1 MMSAHQSA
9 KPPAG
14 AGRRPGGCSAAT
26 VSRRRPAL
34 PLGRLPGLLTA
45 LLALLLP
52 MHQAGPGLAAG
63 RPDVSGCG
71 TGDLTGVAAVG
82 DTATTG
88 ADLDAM
94 YAGFRPVLAH
104 ELMERQIGRPAD
116 LYKFLFQGVMGPA
129 HAVVSEQMARDWLH
143 REWQE
148 IADQEATNA
157 GSCAFPLCVPL
168 RPDSQL
174 VRIHLEPLVDRMVA
188 DLPPA
193 EHEAGLEATWQG
205 LATAFSHTATTWSGD
220 PQVLA
225 GLWERFQAD
234 RTLWQGRLDPVE
246 LDAFSREV
254 RQAGWPA
261 VHHSQE
267 YRARWRPHYRVVAR
281 DQLPPAWYGP
291 EGADQ
296 PAWPTRAAGREPQ
309 R

>member
-1 MMSAHQSA
+1 MVAHQSA
-9 KPPAG
+9 RSPAA
-14 AGRRPGGCSAAT
+14 AGLQQMVCSGST
-26 VSRRRPAL
+26 VSRRWPVALLVAL
-34 PLGRLPGLLTA
+34 PGWLPVV
-45 LLALLLP
+45 LALLLP
-52 MHQAGPGLAAG
+52 MLQARPGLAAG
-63 RPDVSGCG
+63 GSDANGF
-71 TGDLTGVAAVG
+71 VAAELNRAAVVG
-82 DTATTG
+82 DTVATG

-94 YAGFRPVLAH
+94 YAEFRPVLAR
-104 ELMERQIGRPAD
+104 ELSARQIARPAD

-148 IADQEATNA
+148 IVDQEANFA
-157 GSCAFPLCVPL
+157 ASRAFPLCVPL

-174 VRIHLEPLVDRMVA
+174 VRIHLEPLADRVVA

-193 EHEAGLEATWQG
+193 EHAARLEATWQG
-205 LATAFSHTATTWSGD
+205 LATAFSRTANTWTGD
-220 PQVLA
+220 PHLLA
-225 GLWERFQAD
+225 GLWERCQAD
-234 RTLWQGRLDPVE
+234 RNLWEGRLDPVE

-291 EGADQ
+291 GGANQ
-296 PAWPTRAAGREPQ
+296 SGGPASSADEEPQ
-309 R
+309 G